1 MQRTTDE
8 AKDIIDRFY
17 GREPEYAYFMGCSTG
32 GREAMLAAQRLPRQL
47 GESLEIR
54 AAVAGRLEHPFAR
67 RLVLMRGRGDR
78 EILAL
83 HHGVDEGEGLGQLSG
98 HINDLAGGMARL
110 SQGLREKSADELM
123 RDVNRIARDN
133 PAMFI
138 AGGVALGF
146 TLTRLLRASSQAA
159 GAGPDHGGDT
169 GRTP

>member
-1 MQRTTDE
+1 MDE
-8 AKDIIDRFY
+8 YRGAAADTVDRFAQ
-17 GREPEYAYFMGCSTG
+17 GVK
-32 GREAMLAAQRLPRQL
+32 AAASEL
-47 GESLEIR
+47 
-54 AAVAGRLEHPFAR
+54 
-67 RLVLMRGRGDR
+67 
-78 EILAL
+78 
-83 HHGVDEGEGLGQLSG
+83 DEGEGLGQLSG